1 MRACRDPEG
10 AELDQ
15 IVNACPL
22 EGKKV
27 LEIGCGHGQLT
38 YQYAQTAQ
46 KTCAIDPDLSELKD
60 AFQSNQSTNAYFIQA
75 KAEQLPFPSLLFDV
89 VILASSL

>member
-1 MRACRDPEG
+1 MRASRDPEG

-38 YQYAQTAQ
+38 FQYAQTAQ
-46 KTCAIDPDLSELKD
+46 RTIGIDPALSELKD
-60 AFQSNQSTNAYFIQA
+60 AFHSNQTTIAYFIQA
-75 KAEQLPFPSLLFDV
+75 KAEQLPFQSMAFDV